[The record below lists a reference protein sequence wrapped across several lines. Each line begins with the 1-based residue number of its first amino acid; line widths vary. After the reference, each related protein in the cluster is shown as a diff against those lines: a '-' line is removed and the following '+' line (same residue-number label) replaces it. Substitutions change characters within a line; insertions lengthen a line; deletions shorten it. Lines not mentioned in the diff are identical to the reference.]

1 MATERVKCSACGF
14 AALLRRTGESIKL
27 TIDSAKQIQVCDHLS
42 HESQT
47 NARRLAPLDCR
58 AFRDT
63 VQILAKNWKPS
74 TPTLVNGAE
83 SGGSGFT
90 KATVE
95 KGIDDEVASSRSS
108 PEAEVVGS

>member
-1 MATERVKCSACGF
+1 MATQRVRCSACGF

-47 NARRLAPLDCR
+47 NSRRLAPLDCR

-63 VQILAKNWKPS
+63 VQILANSWKPS
-74 TPTLVNGAE
+74 TPTFVKDAE
-83 SGGSGFT
+83 SKESGFT
-90 KATVE
+90 EATVE
-95 KGIDDEVASSRSS
+95 RIDE
-108 PEAEVVGS
+108 EVGSSQTSRDA